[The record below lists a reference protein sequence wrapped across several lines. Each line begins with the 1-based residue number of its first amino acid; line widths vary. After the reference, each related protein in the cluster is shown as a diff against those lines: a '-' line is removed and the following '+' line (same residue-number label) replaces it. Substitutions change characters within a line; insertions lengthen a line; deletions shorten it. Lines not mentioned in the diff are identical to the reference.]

1 MNEKYLKAIES
12 LGEIIISKELD
23 NSLLKYENEQLK
35 AKIEEMEKQK

>member
-12 LGEIIISKELD
+12 LGEIIISKELE